1 MLKLP
6 ICFGRYQ
13 RGDKACDGSKTAG
26 DPPCLV
32 RDRCVAFGIH
42 LEDGELDRGDVL
54 LIDTRKEYSA
64 ILDPKILD
72 ELRRL
77 IVKHR
82 IRDGKTHHV
91 QRGLV
96 GSKKETKRG
105 GGLFF
110 KQLSATT
117 GRRVMVQRMILAEAG
132 DLFTIQRVGYI
143 AVYGRPNH
151 FDRVYVCAVYPGLR
165 GRGLTVRIAAPFKGK
180 ISGAKNI
187 TGKDGRLCIE
197 FSNCDSKR
205 SLTAA
210 KLIGLLIRKRVIDLG
225 AG

>member
-1 MLKLP
+1 MLTLP

-13 RGDKACDGSKTAG
+13 RGDKACDGSTSAG

-32 RDRCVAFGIH
+32 RDRCVAFGMH
-42 LEDGELDRGDVL
+42 LETSKLDRGDVL

-64 ILDPKILD
+64 ILDPKLAD

-82 IRDGKTHHV
+82 IRDGKTHRV
-91 QRGLV
+91 QGRPVKSKRG
-96 GSKKETKRG
+96 TKRVVD
-105 GGLFF
+105 LFF

-151 FDRVYVCAVYPGLR
+151 FDRVYVCAVYPSA
-165 GRGLTVRIAAPFKGK
+165 TIRIAAPFKGK

-225 AG
+225 VR